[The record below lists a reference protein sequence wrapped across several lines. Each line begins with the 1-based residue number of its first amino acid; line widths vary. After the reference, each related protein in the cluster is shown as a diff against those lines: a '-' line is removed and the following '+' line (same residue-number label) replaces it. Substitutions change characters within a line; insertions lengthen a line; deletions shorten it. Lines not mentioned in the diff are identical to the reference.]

1 MRDPQVI
8 LSQVRRGSVPSTW
21 RIFSKKRGIV
31 RGFFSG
37 TLNDPDPLL
46 IFTPEGVLEYV
57 NEKKPIAVII
67 FDDISEIRLQV
78 HASTMSDSMNVWLDV
93 WLDLLYLNGKKVKW
107 QSSSFKNN
115 LQVIQYFIETYAVHK
130 ALHRK
135 Q

>member
-8 LSQVRRGSVPSTW
+8 LSQVRQGSVPSNW

-31 RGFFSG
+31 SGFFSG
-37 TLNDPDPLL
+37 TLSDPDPLL
-46 IFTPEGVLEYV
+46 VFTPEGVLEYI
-57 NEKKPIAVII
+57 NQKKPLAVII
-67 FDDISEIRLQV
+67 FDDVSEIRLQV

-93 WLDLLYLNGKKVKW
+93 WLDLHYLSGKKVKW

-130 ALHRK
+130 ALHRR

>member
-8 LSQVRRGSVPSTW
+8 LSQVRQGSVPSTW
-21 RIFSKKRGIV
+21 RIFTKKRGTV
-31 RGFFSG
+31 GGFFSG
-37 TLNDPDPLL
+37 TLKDPDPLL
-46 IFTPEGVLEYV
+46 VFTLEGVLEYV
-57 NEKKPIAVII
+57 NEKKPLAVIN
-67 FDDISEIRLQV
+67 FDDLSEIRLQA

-93 WLDLLYLNGKKVKW
+93 WLDLYYLGGKKVKW

-130 ALHRK
+130 ALYRR